1 MSRAKIGSFA
11 NTKGGAGKTT
21 TTVLVATTMVEY
33 FSKKVLII
41 DADPHESLVMAKS
54 QHEEEGRKMIVD
66 VVGVSVGEDEIE
78 YVHKKVPERAM
89 YAAEYVLFKKVS
101 RVMRDNVEKYDYI
114 FFDMPG
120 FDNEEIRATFAF
132 SDFMIVTTGF
142 NDMEME
148 RTRRFVES
156 IVNNIEKVKRDKGQY
171 FRVFFLLTR
180 LTMLKDV
187 RENYQEKRKK
197 YLGNIPNIGFGLS
210 YRPSEYSWNGG
221 LSLSES
227 VVKGYKDHEV
237 YKLTEM
243 IIKKV

>member
-33 FSKKVLII
+33 FNKKVLII

-148 RTRRFVES
+148 RT
-156 IVNNIEKVKRDKGQY
+156 
-171 FRVFFLLTR
+171 
-180 LTMLKDV
+180 
-187 RENYQEKRKK
+187 
-197 YLGNIPNIGFGLS
+197 
-210 YRPSEYSWNGG
+210 GG
-221 LSLSES
+221 LW
-227 VVKGYKDHEV
+227 
-237 YKLTEM
+237 
-243 IIKKV
+243 KVL